1 MYKARDV
8 PLKDIKFATYY
19 YKKPRRAD
27 IVNDDI
33 MCFDIETS
41 SAFLHKESKILEPYT
56 GKSQKYYRKCKK
68 FALCY
73 IWQFSINDKVF
84 YGRTLED
91 FADFLHELEFYEPH
105 KKIIYV
111 HNLAF

>member
-1 MYKARDV
+1 MYKARDK
-8 PLKDIKFATYY
+8 PLSDIEFTTYY

-41 SAFLHKESKILEPYT
+41 SGFLHKDKFDIEPYT
-56 GKSQKYYRKCKK
+56 GKAQEYYRDCKK

-73 IWQFSINDKVF
+73 I
-84 YGRTLED
+84 
-91 FADFLHELEFYEPH
+91 
-105 KKIIYV
+105 
-111 HNLAF
+111 